1 MKKVL
6 TLSLLACIFALYSP
20 AFATNKENKTYKTYV
35 KKAETQYEKISKKTT
50 HGKNGKVTPKS
61 IGAGALS
68 LLIWPGIGQLMN
80 YGNDTEK
87 AAIHALLGFT
97 GIFRI
102 WSCYDGIV
110 DRKGGVWDNRI

>member
-1 MKKVL
+1 MKKIL
-6 TLSLLACIFALYSP
+6 AISLLFSMILLNTP
-20 AFATNKENKTYKTYV
+20 AFATTH
-35 KKAETQYEKISKKTT
+35 KAHASKSKHKAKHHDT
-50 HGKNGKVTPKS
+50 HGVNREVTPKS

-80 YGNDTEK
+80 DEK
-87 AAIHALLGFT
+87 NTDKVVVHAVLGLT
-97 GIFRI
+97 GVFRF